1 MSEKKQAI
9 YNTLNDEQ
17 KAAMIPFY
25 LHENEMYRLE
35 RLNKRW
41 FIAFLIVLVMLF
53 VTNGAWVIYENS
65 MKDEVWTYEIKQ
77 DSGEGG
83 SNTYTDNNV
92 HFVGGDYNGEA
103 DYQSGE
109 KAQDIQGQPVTENVP

>member
-53 VTNGAWVIYENS
+53 VTNGAWIFYE
-65 MKDEVWTYEIKQ
+65 MQYEEIRIEQ
-77 DSGEGG
+77 EGE
-83 SNTYTDNNV
+83 TDN
-92 HFVGGDYNGEA
+92 GGDNIFNGTGRMILYGESEADNQDTPQEGNGE
-103 DYQSGE
+103 
-109 KAQDIQGQPVTENVP
+109 QDLP